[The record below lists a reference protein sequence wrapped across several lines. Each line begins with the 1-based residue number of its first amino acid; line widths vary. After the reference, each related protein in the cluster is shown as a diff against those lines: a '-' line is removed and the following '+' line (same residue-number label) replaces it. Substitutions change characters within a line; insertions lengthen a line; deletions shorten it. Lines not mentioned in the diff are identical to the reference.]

1 MALLRT
7 HSVLPGFGISLG
19 VSVAWLSVMV
29 LLPFVML
36 LLNVFEMDMHT
47 FIATLSEE
55 RVIASIKLSFKMA
68 FWATVVNIIFGM
80 IVAWVLVRY
89 EFFGKNIINA
99 IVDLPFALPTA
110 VAGIALATIYAPN
123 GWIGSFFG
131 PDGLIGSFF
140 PPDGIK
146 IAFTPI
152 GIWIALVFV
161 SLPFVVRSVQPVLE
175 ELEPEYEE
183 AASSLGANRFTVLYK
198 VVLPALLPAL
208 VSGAGMGF
216 ARATGEFGSV
226 IFIAANIPLVSEIA
240 PVIIISKLDQYDTVG
255 ASAVALLMLMIS
267 FILLFIINTVQWRL
281 TKRMGIK

>member
-1 MALLRT
+1 MRLLKT
-7 HSVLPGFGISLG
+7 YSVLPGFGISFG
-19 VSVAWLSVMV
+19 VSVAWLSVMI

-36 LLNVFEMDMHT
+36 LLNVFEMDMPT
-47 FIATLSEE
+47 FIATLTEE
-55 RVIASIKLSFKMA
+55 RVIASVELSLKMA

-89 EFFGKNIINA
+89 EFFGKNILNA

-110 VAGIALATIYAPN
+110 VAGIALATLYAPN
-123 GWIGSFFG
+123 GWIGSLFTPF
-131 PDGLIGSFF
+131 DIQ
-140 PPDGIK
+140 
-146 IAFTPI
+146 IAFKPI

-161 SLPFVVRSVQPVLE
+161 SLPFVIRSVQPVLE

-183 AASSLGANRFTVLYK
+183 AASSLGANRLTVLYK

-226 IFIAANIPLVSEIA
+226 IFIAANIPLVSEIV
-240 PVIIISKLDQYDTVG
+240 PVIIISKLDQYDIIG
-255 ASAVALLMLMIS
+255 ASAVALMMLMIS
-267 FILLFIINTVQWRL
+267 FVLLFMINTVQWRL
-281 TKRMGIK
+281 SKRLGIK